1 MVQGF
6 AIASMQSCYSVLY
19 SIRLDLRMIPHEEVS
34 EMERN
39 DTATIERPMG
49 SIKHPLV
56 AFGLA
61 SARIVFH
68 AFRHGPK
75 PARVDY
81 GTGDVWLDREKS
93 S

>member
-1 MVQGF
+1 
-6 AIASMQSCYSVLY
+6 
-19 SIRLDLRMIPHEEVS
+19 
-34 EMERN
+34 MEHN
-39 DTATIERPMG
+39 DTATIERARG

-68 AFRHGPK
+68 AFRHGTK

-81 GTGDVWLDREKS
+81 STGDVWLDREKS
-93 S
+93 A